1 MESKSLLLMPLSFM
15 ILFCFSEIILV
26 KLQVMVSV
34 LFNMIL
40 AVNRSFFLPEKIC
53 NQQQLN
59 NECKNKELS

>member
-40 AVNRSFFLPEKIC
+40 AVNRSFLLEKIC

-59 NECKNKELS
+59 NEYKNKELS